1 MTWNK
6 GLFCSSAPDEE
17 PVSANNLNPNAPFDF
32 FGHGQVGAGP
42 VDIDL
47 NELAVDPEDQVNAQ
61 QNQDTAPQNLAN
73 AEWEPLNLNL
83 NELPEGED
91 VVMNGG
97 EIVDPVGG
105 EAAGEIILDEAFIEA
120 NEQPVI
126 IEEVAEPVEEE
137 PALPLNDLPVGQFV
151 PEIPP
156 VILGLQAPLQF
167 PGNFLVEEFPED
179 MLMDGEE
186 NHEPEENADKQMADQ
201 LSDNVQLGFVEVLD
215 NFSVD
220 PGLASYLARNSCS
233 QNAEAVRLWATHF
246 NCASSNQPTVNIPV
260 EWSNFFSK
268 LLLSPTHFN

>member
-1 MTWNK
+1 
-6 GLFCSSAPDEE
+6 
-17 PVSANNLNPNAPFDF
+17 
-32 FGHGQVGAGP
+32 
-42 VDIDL
+42 
-47 NELAVDPEDQVNAQ
+47 
-61 QNQDTAPQNLAN
+61 LAN
-73 AEWEPLNLNL
+73 AEWEPWPAEGAQDILGENEALPLNLNL
-83 NELPEGED
+83 NEFLEGED

-97 EIVDPVGG
+97 EIVDPVAG
-105 EAAGEIILDEAFIEA
+105 EAAGEIILDKAFIEA

-137 PALPLNDLPVGQFV
+137 PALPLNDLPVGQVV
-151 PEIPP
+151 PKIPP

-186 NHEPEENADKQMADQ
+186 NHEPEDNADQQMADQ
-201 LSDNVQLGFVEVLD
+201 LSDNVQLCFVEVLD

-220 PGLASYLARNSCS
+220 TGLASYLARNSCS

-260 EWSNFFSK
+260 EWSNIFTK
-268 LLLSPTHFN
+268 LLLFPTHFNWASNFVQSKAWDLFNGKYGSILFSIPNDCRQIARFSVRSLLHL